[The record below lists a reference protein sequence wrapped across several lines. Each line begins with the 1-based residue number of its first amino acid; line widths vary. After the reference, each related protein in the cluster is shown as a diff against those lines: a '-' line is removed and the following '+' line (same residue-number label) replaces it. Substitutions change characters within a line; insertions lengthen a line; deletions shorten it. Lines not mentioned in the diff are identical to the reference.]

1 MAGVLEGFA
10 VIATVILG
18 GYIVGRLGILGE
30 HSEFVLS
37 RIVFFVLSP
46 CLLLTVLADAD
57 VHTLFSSHLLVAA
70 LAAIACFIVYSV
82 IATAVLHRQVADVVI
97 GALGSGY
104 VNGNYIGIPVALYVL
119 GDASLAAPIVLVQLL
134 LFAPVALSILD
145 ATTRGSV
152 SIGSIALGI
161 VRNPLIIASAL
172 GTAISVSGIDVP
184 EVVFEPFRM
193 IGAAAVP
200 TVLLSFGAA
209 FAGSRLL
216 APGDG
221 RADIAI
227 ASIIKLLIMPT
238 FAWLLG
244 RFVFGLSGIELFAPV
259 ILAAL
264 PSAQNVFNYAQRYER
279 GVTLARDVVFV
290 TTVLSMP
297 VLLVIAWLLA
307 T

>member
-1 MAGVLEGFA
+1 MGGVLEGFA
-10 VIATVILG
+10 VIATVILL

-30 HSEFVLS
+30 HAQFVLS

-57 VHTLFSSHLLVAA
+57 VHTLFSSHLFVAA
-70 LAAIACFIVYSV
+70 LAAIGCFILYSI
-82 IATAVLHRQVADVVI
+82 IATAVLHRQIAEVVI
-97 GALGSGY
+97 GALGAGY

-134 LFAPVALSILD
+134 LFAPIALSILD

-152 SIGSIALGI
+152 SVGSIALGI
-161 VRNPLIIASAL
+161 VRNPLIIASVL

-209 FAGSRLL
+209 FTSSRLL
-216 APGDG
+216 APGRD
-221 RADIAI
+221 RTDIAI
-227 ASIIKLLIMPT
+227 ASTIKLLIMPV

-244 RFVFGLSGIELFAPV
+244 QFIFGLSGVELFAPV

-264 PSAQNVFNYAQRYER
+264 PSAQNVFNYAQRYGR
-279 GVTLARDVVFV
+279 GVTIARDVVFV
-290 TTVLSMP
+290 TTVLSVP